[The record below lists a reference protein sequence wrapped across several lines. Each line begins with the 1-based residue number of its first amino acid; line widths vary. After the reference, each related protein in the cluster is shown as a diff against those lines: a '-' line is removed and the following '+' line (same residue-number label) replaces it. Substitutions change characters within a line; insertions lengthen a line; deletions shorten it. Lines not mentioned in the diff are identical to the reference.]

1 MSALVLVLCDVRAC
15 VRAFCKCSHTFAISN
30 LMNYIYAHTNCIIR
44 CRVRKL
50 GVSWS
55 VVCVCGTYYVC
66 LMKNR
71 VIKFVKLTF
80 VIGLLKRLKSKI
92 SRSDLRPM
100 LNKTWHR
107 ISNPYILCKL
117 HTNAYTASQASS
129 DNNDKK
135 NTPPI
140 DKE

>member
-15 VRAFCKCSHTFAISN
+15 VRARVRKCSHTFAISN

-50 GVSWS
+50 GVSRYA
-55 VVCVCGTYYVC
+55 VCLCVAHTMC
-66 LMKNR
+66 LMKNG

-92 SRSDLRPM
+92 CRSDLRPT
-100 LNKTWHR
+100 LDKTWHR
-107 ISNPYILCKL
+107 ISNPYILCKFHKCL
-117 HTNAYTASQASS
+117 HRIASIQWQQQ
-129 DNNDKK
+129 KI
-135 NTPPI
+135 PHQ
-140 DKE
+140 